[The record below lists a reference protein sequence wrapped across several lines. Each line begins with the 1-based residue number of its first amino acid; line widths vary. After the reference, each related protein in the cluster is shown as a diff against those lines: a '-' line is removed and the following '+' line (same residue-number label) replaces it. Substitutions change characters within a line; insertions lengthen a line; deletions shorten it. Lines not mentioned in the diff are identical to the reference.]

1 MEFLT
6 KPVRVNTGK
15 VIIQLRLLLNE
26 RQSNILIM
34 VTNGEDNKRRVITSY
49 PYHYKDFNKEESKIK
64 EYILT
69 SLAKDYIYSNEGD
82 YDYNP
87 EIATDL
93 FNYLR
98 EDMENKTPASVNF
111 PKENFS
117 TFIDI
122 YRACQDDNRTNSEA
136 NIQDIKDN
144 GKATS
149 PQTIIR
155 EILITKYQD
164 VIDKINNGETKE
176 LVLDCKDFEIPIN
189 VPDKVGGINITG
201 KDKVSYLLTDRLKHS
216 PQNFKELVQRELNN
230 LIHERPPSSNPY
242 EIKEDDDLYYLR
254 FKNLEETPLKYM
266 LSNQVGRFTQTRGL
280 IQGVYPVRPSLKTG
294 VFECKGCM
302 SLQEVE
308 QEANRYIEPSL
319 CSECGG
325 RKFRLRED
333 LSIYTN
339 ERYLLITE
347 PQEDLDLEDNPRQL
361 LGMLRG
367 NKNFVT
373 SINAGTP
380 VNLTG
385 VLNSM
390 EDGDKQQFIYNVNNL
405 DKLQDKTITLTN
417 EEKRYFLQL
426 SKRPDIMDILV
437 NSFAPEL
444 ILPRELK
451 ESILLY
457 LVKSGEDLK
466 GLDMIHILII
476 SDPATAKTSLKEK
489 VKELTEKGVLA
500 SGTGSSGVG
509 ISGAIVKDP
518 ITNNWVLTAG
528 AIPLA
533 NKGHCI
539 IDEIDKMSK
548 EDSTHANNFMESG
561 YDDFN
566 KAGVNGRL
574 YGKTSILAL
583 GNPKFGR
590 YDCYKSLQDQVEID
604 PTFQSRFD
612 LIFLIED
619 KPDKDKDSKIIE
631 SILNGYTS
639 SDTKKPVKDS
649 NSKGETLP
657 ILSTEELKKYLA
669 FARNDFTP
677 KLTKGEDPYTFI
689 KQYGVKARGVSLEDG
704 ETPYHFRFIRSIPKL
719 AGGYAKLHLRGK
731 ITKEDVQNSIHLKEY
746 SINLIGLDPITNTI
760 DTDRVTGNLNQDD
773 KRQREIIKHLIKDY
787 LEDPNNL
794 DSEGIPSKIL
804 LENYQHETNK
814 SKNTFYR
821 RLGELKQAG
830 EVLEMGRGKGKQYKL
845 KDTV

>member
-6 KPVRVNTGK
+6 KPVQVYTGK
-15 VIIQLRLLLNE
+15 VTINLRLLLNE
-26 RQSNILIM
+26 RQKNIIIM
-34 VTNGEDNKRRVITSY
+34 VTNGEDTKRKALTSS
-49 PYHYKDFNKEESKIK
+49 PYHYNNITKEESKIK
-64 EYILT
+64 EYILN
-69 SLAKDYIYSNEGD
+69 SLEKDYIYCKEGQ
-82 YDYNP
+82 YEYKP

-93 FNYLR
+93 INYLKS
-98 EDMENKTPASVNF
+98 DMSNKVRASTNF
-111 PKENFS
+111 PQDNSKFY
-117 TFIDI
+117 DI
-122 YRACQDDNRTNSEA
+122 FRNCQNDNRTNSEV
-136 NIQDIKDN
+136 NINDVKEN
-144 GKATS
+144 GRATL
-149 PQTIIR
+149 PTAIIR

-176 LVLDCKDFEIPIN
+176 LVLDCNDFEITIN
-189 VPDKVGGINITG
+189 T
-201 KDKVSYLLTDRLKHS
+201 KDNKQYPLTDRLKHS
-216 PQNFKELVQRELNN
+216 PTEFIGLVQKELNN
-230 LIHERPPSSNPY
+230 LIHERPPSLNPY
-242 EIKEDDDLYYLR
+242 EIKEDDNLYYLR
-254 FKNLEETPLKYM
+254 FKNIEETPLKYM
-266 LSNQVGRFTQTRGL
+266 LSGQVGRFTQTQGV
-280 IQGVYPVRPSLKTG
+280 IQGVYPVRPKLKKA

-302 SLQEVE
+302 RLHEVE
-308 QEANRYIEPSL
+308 QDPSDNKIIEPSL

-325 RKFRLRED
+325 RKFRFMKN
-333 LSIYTN
+333 LSTYTN
-339 ERYLLITE
+339 ERLLLITE
-347 PQEDLDLEDNPRQL
+347 PPEDLNLEDQPRQL
-361 LGMLRG
+361 LGQLVG
-367 NKNFVT
+367 NKDFV
-373 SINAGTP
+373 SKVNAGTR

-385 VLNSM
+385 VLGSI
-390 EDGDKQQFIYNVNNL
+390 EDKDKNRFFYDVNHL
-405 DKLQDKTITLTN
+405 EKLEDKTITLTP
-417 EEKRYFLQL
+417 EEKQYFLKL
-426 SKRPDIMDILV
+426 SQRPDILDILV

-457 LVKSGEDLK
+457 LVKSGEDVK

-539 IDEIDKMSK
+539 IDEIDKMSR

-590 YDCYKSLQDQVEID
+590 YDRYKSLQDQVDID

-619 KPDKDKDSKIIE
+619 KPDSDKDSKIID
-631 SILNGYTS
+631 SILNGYS
-639 SDTKKPVKDS
+639 LQDTKDHVQEVNS
-649 NSKGETLP
+649 NGESLP

-669 FARNDFTP
+669 FARNEFKP
-677 KLTKGEDPYTFI
+677 KLAPEEEAYNFI
-689 KQYGVKARGVSLEDG
+689 KKYGVKARGVNLEEG

-719 AGGYAKLHLRGK
+719 AGAYAKLHLRADINK
-731 ITKEDVQNSIHLKEY
+731 FDVQKAINLKEY

-760 DTDRVTGNLNQDD
+760 DTDRVTGNLNQED
-773 KRQREIIKHLIKDY
+773 KRERNLILNLIKNHVQ
-787 LEDPNNL
+787 DPNNL
-794 DSEGIPSKIL
+794 DGEGIPPNIL
-804 LENYQHETNK
+804 LENFQSETNK
-814 SKNTFYR
+814 SKQTFYR
-821 RLGELKQAG
+821 RLGELKNSG
-830 EVLEMGRGKGKQYKL
+830 EIVETGKGRSKQYKL
-845 KDTV
+845 K

>member
-6 KPVRVNTGK
+6 KPVRVDTGK
-15 VIIQLRLLLNE
+15 VIIQLRLLLND
-26 RQSNILIM
+26 RQSNLLIM
-34 VTNGEDNKRRVITSY
+34 VTDGQDSQRKVLTSY
-49 PYHYKDFNKEESKIK
+49 PYHYQDFNKEESKIK
-64 EYILT
+64 EYITT
-69 SLAKDYIYSNEGD
+69 SLEKDYIKHTPQD
-82 YDYNP
+82 V
-87 EIATDL
+87 TQL

-98 EDMENKTPASVNF
+98 EDMGNKAPASTNF

-122 YRACQDDNRTNSEA
+122 FKACQKDINTNSII
-136 NIQDIKDN
+136 NINDVKEN
-144 GKATS
+144 GRPTT
-149 PQTIIR
+149 PQAITR

-164 VIDKINNGETKE
+164 SIDKINNGETKE
-176 LVLDCKDFEIPIN
+176 LVLDCKDFEITIQTARGSDTPL
-189 VPDKVGGINITG
+189 GSITKIDNG
-201 KDKVSYLLTDRLKHS
+201 EYILTDMLKHS
-216 PQNFKELVQRELNN
+216 PQKFIDIVQKELTY
-230 LIHERPPSSNPY
+230 LIHEKDPSSNPY
-242 EIKEDDDLYYLR
+242 EIKEDEDLYYLR
-254 FKNLEETPLKYM
+254 LENLGEITPLKYM
-266 LSNQVGRFTQTRGL
+266 LSDKIGRFTQTQAT
-280 IQGVYPVRPSLKTG
+280 IQGVYEQRPKLKTA
-294 VFECKGCM
+294 VFECRGCM
-302 SLQEVE
+302 RLHEVE
-308 QEANRYIEPSL
+308 QDLSDNKIKEPSL

-325 RKFRLRED
+325 RTFRFLKNE
-333 LSIYTN
+333 SNYTN
-339 ERYLLITE
+339 ERYLLLTE
-347 PQEDLDLEDNPRQL
+347 PQEDLDLEDNPRVL
-361 LGMLRG
+361 LGNLVG
-367 NKNFVT
+367 NKDFV
-373 SINAGTP
+373 SKISAGSR
-380 VNLTG
+380 VNITG
-385 VLNSM
+385 VLNSV
-390 EDGDKQQFIYNVNNL
+390 EDGDKNRFIYMINKL
-405 DKLQDKTITLTN
+405 DKLEDKTITLTP

-426 SKRPDIMDILV
+426 SKRDDILDILV

-457 LVKSGEDLK
+457 LVKSGEDVK

-539 IDEIDKMSK
+539 IDEIDKMSR
-548 EDSTHANNFMESG
+548 EDSTHSNNFMESG

-590 YDCYKSLQDQVEID
+590 YDRYKSLQDQVDID

-619 KPDKDKDSKIIE
+619 KPDSDKDSKIIE
-631 SILNGYTS
+631 SILNGYS
-639 SDTKKPVKDS
+639 LPDTKEPVQEVNS
-649 NSKGETLP
+649 NGEVLP

-669 FARNDFTP
+669 FARNEFRP
-677 KLTKGEDPYTFI
+677 KLAPEEEAYNFI
-689 KQYGVKARGVSLEDG
+689 KKYGVKARGVNLEDG

-719 AGGYAKLHLRGK
+719 AGAYAKLHLRANINK
-731 ITKEDVQNSIHLKEY
+731 SDVQNAINLKEY

-787 LEDPNNL
+787 VEDPNNL
-794 DSEGIPSKIL
+794 DSEGIPSRIL
-804 LENYQHETNK
+804 LENYQSETNK

-821 RLGELKQAG
+821 RLGELKTAG
-830 EVLEMGRGKGKQYKL
+830 EVLEMGKGKGKQYKL
-845 KDTV
+845 NDTV